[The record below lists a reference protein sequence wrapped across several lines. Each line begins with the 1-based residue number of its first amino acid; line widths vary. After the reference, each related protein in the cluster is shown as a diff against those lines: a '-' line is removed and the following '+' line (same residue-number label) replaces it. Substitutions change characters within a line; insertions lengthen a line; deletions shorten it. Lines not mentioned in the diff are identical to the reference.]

1 MFLRNLNKMEEFIM
15 EKQKEHE
22 IYTDYFGKYV
32 FSDVV
37 MRQRIPE
44 AVYRDF
50 RKTVDEGL
58 PLTIK
63 TADVI
68 ADAMM
73 QWAVDNGA
81 THYTHW
87 FQPLTGMTA
96 EKHDSFISPAGNG
109 MAINEFSGK
118 SLIKGEPDASS
129 FPSGGLRSTFE
140 ARGYTAWDCTSPAF
154 LKHDASG
161 VILCI
166 PTAFCSYTGF
176 ALDKKTPLLKATESV
191 SKQALRVL
199 RLFGNTT
206 TKKVITTVGAEQEY
220 FLVDRDLYEKRL
232 DLGVTGRTLFG
243 AKPPKAQ
250 EMEDHYFGTI
260 KERVAC
266 FMHELDKE
274 LWRVGVYAK
283 TEHNE
288 VAPSQHELAPIYT
301 DVNIATD
308 HNQIIMEMM
317 KRVAEHHGF
326 ACLLHEKPFAGVN
339 GSGKHNN
346 WAIATD
352 DGINLLDPG
361 STPQE
366 NAQFLLFL
374 CSVIKAVDEYA
385 SLLRASAA
393 NAGNDHR
400 LGGFEAPPAIIS
412 MFLGDQLTKILD
424 EIGRREQVKP
434 TKKSDLEISVAT
446 LPDLPKDAT
455 DRNRTS
461 PFAFTGNKFEFRMV
475 GSSASIAG
483 PNTVLNTIIADTL
496 EQMANR
502 IELAKDFDK
511 EVNEI
516 IVEVVNQHKKII
528 FNGNGYAEDWIKEAE
543 KIGLPNITNSIDAYR
558 EYISDKAIA
567 VFERQNVYS
576 KEELYAR
583 YEIKT
588 TKYTKTVNI
597 EARCAVQMAKREI
610 LPACI
615 AYSTRLAENVNELS
629 NHVSEATLK
638 PRADLLNKYVSLLN
652 KAEAMT
658 EELENKLDTI
668 SQTVETDFYATAV
681 YYRDTILPAMETLRQ
696 SIDELE
702 TMTDKERWPMP
713 TYSDLIL

>member
-1 MFLRNLNKMEEFIM
+1 MEGFIV
-15 EKQKEHE
+15 EKQTRHE

-58 PLTIK
+58 PLTVK

-73 QWAVDNGA
+73 QWAIENGA

-87 FQPLTGMTA
+87 FQPLTGVTA
-96 EKHDSFISPAGNG
+96 EKHDSFIAPAGNG

-154 LKHDASG
+154 LKHDSSG

-199 RLFGNTT
+199 KLFGNTT

-220 FLVDRDLYEKRL
+220 FLVDRNLYNKRL
-232 DLGVTGRTLFG
+232 DLAITGRTLFG

-250 EMEDHYFGTI
+250 EMDDHYFGTL

-266 FMHELDKE
+266 FMHELDEE

-288 VAPSQHELAPIYT
+288 VAPSQHELAPVFT
-301 DVNIATD
+301 DVNLATD

-317 KRVAEHHGF
+317 KRVAEHHNF

-374 CSVIKAVDEYA
+374 SAVIKSVDEHA

-412 MFLGDQLTKILD
+412 MFLGDQLTDILD
-424 EIGRREQVKP
+424 KIGCGEHSKP
-434 TKKSDLEISVAT
+434 TKKSNLEFSVTT
-446 LPDLPKDAT
+446 LPNLPKDAT

-483 PNTVLNTIIADTL
+483 PNTILNTIIADTL
-496 EQMANR
+496 EQMADR
-502 IELAKDFDK
+502 LEKAKDFD
-511 EVNEI
+511 EELNTI
-516 IVEVVNQHKKII
+516 IVEVINQHKKII
-528 FNGNGYAEDWIKEAE
+528 FNGNGYAEDWIEKAE

-558 EYISDKAIA
+558 EYISDKSIE
-567 VFERQNVYS
+567 VFERQHVYS

-583 YEIKT
+583 YEIKV
-588 TKYTKTVNI
+588 TKYSKTVNI

-615 AYSTRLAENVNELS
+615 AYSTCLAENATALS
-629 NHVSEATLK
+629 QHVPESILE
-638 PRADLLNKYVSLLN
+638 PREEFLAQYVILLN
-652 KAEAMT
+652 EADALT
-658 EELENKLDTI
+658 EELENKLDDV
-668 SQTVETDFYATAV
+668 SQNAESEFYETAI
-681 YYRDTILPAMETLRQ
+681 YYRDVILPIMEELRH
-696 SIDELE
+696 SIDTLE
-702 TMTDKERWPMP
+702 TMTGKEKWPVP

>member
-1 MFLRNLNKMEEFIM
+1 M

>member
-1 MFLRNLNKMEEFIM
+1 V
-15 EKQKEHE
+15 EKQTRHE

-58 PLTIK
+58 PLTVK

-73 QWAVDNGA
+73 QWAIENGA

-87 FQPLTGMTA
+87 FQPLTGVTA
-96 EKHDSFISPAGNG
+96 EKHDSFIAPAGNG

-154 LKHDASG
+154 LKHDSSG

-199 RLFGNTT
+199 KLFGNTT

-220 FLVDRDLYEKRL
+220 FLVDRNLYNKRL
-232 DLGVTGRTLFG
+232 DLAITGRTLFG

-250 EMEDHYFGTI
+250 EMDDHYFGTL

-266 FMHELDKE
+266 FMHELDEE

-288 VAPSQHELAPIYT
+288 VAPSQHELAPVFT
-301 DVNIATD
+301 DVNLATD

-317 KRVAEHHGF
+317 KRVAEHHNF

-374 CSVIKAVDEYA
+374 SAVIKSVDEHA

-412 MFLGDQLTKILD
+412 MFLGDQLTDILD
-424 EIGRREQVKP
+424 KIGCGEHSKP
-434 TKKSDLEISVAT
+434 TKKSNLEFSVTT
-446 LPDLPKDAT
+446 LPNLPKDAT

-483 PNTVLNTIIADTL
+483 PNTILNTIIADTL
-496 EQMANR
+496 EQMADR
-502 IELAKDFDK
+502 LEKAKDFD
-511 EVNEI
+511 EELNTI
-516 IVEVVNQHKKII
+516 IVEVINQHKKII
-528 FNGNGYAEDWIKEAE
+528 FNGNGYAEDWIEKAE

-558 EYISDKAIA
+558 EYISDKSIE
-567 VFERQNVYS
+567 VFERQHVYS

-583 YEIKT
+583 YEIKV
-588 TKYTKTVNI
+588 TKYSKTVNI

-615 AYSTRLAENVNELS
+615 AYSTCLAENATALS
-629 NHVSEATLK
+629 QHVPESILE
-638 PRADLLNKYVSLLN
+638 PREEFLAQYVILLN
-652 KAEAMT
+652 EADALT
-658 EELENKLDTI
+658 EELENKLDDV
-668 SQTVETDFYATAV
+668 SQNAESEFYETAI
-681 YYRDTILPAMETLRQ
+681 YYRDVILPIMEELRH
-696 SIDELE
+696 SIDTLE
-702 TMTDKERWPMP
+702 TMTGKEKWPVP

>member
-1 MFLRNLNKMEEFIM
+1 M
-15 EKQKEHE
+15 
-22 IYTDYFGKYV
+22 
-32 FSDVV
+32 
-37 MRQRIPE
+37 
-44 AVYRDF
+44 
-50 RKTVDEGL
+50 
-58 PLTIK
+58 
-63 TADVI
+63 
-68 ADAMM
+68 
-73 QWAVDNGA
+73 
-81 THYTHW
+81 
-87 FQPLTGMTA
+87 
-96 EKHDSFISPAGNG
+96 
-109 MAINEFSGK
+109 
-118 SLIKGEPDASS
+118 
-129 FPSGGLRSTFE
+129 
-140 ARGYTAWDCTSPAF
+140 
-154 LKHDASG
+154 
-161 VILCI
+161 
-166 PTAFCSYTGF
+166 
-176 ALDKKTPLLKATESV
+176 
-191 SKQALRVL
+191 
-199 RLFGNTT
+199 
-206 TKKVITTVGAEQEY
+206 
-220 FLVDRDLYEKRL
+220 
-232 DLGVTGRTLFG
+232 
-243 AKPPKAQ
+243 
-250 EMEDHYFGTI
+250 
-260 KERVAC
+260 
-266 FMHELDKE
+266 
-274 LWRVGVYAK
+274 
-283 TEHNE
+283 
-288 VAPSQHELAPIYT
+288 
-301 DVNIATD
+301 
-308 HNQIIMEMM
+308 
-317 KRVAEHHGF
+317 
-326 ACLLHEKPFAGVN
+326 
-339 GSGKHNN
+339 
-346 WAIATD
+346 
-352 DGINLLDPG
+352 DPG